1 MKQNAVNE
9 FCRPTTKAL
18 LCWQYTGG
26 AFCLWTF
33 SINAP
38 TVCIQVS
45 QLTLSNLLFLSTR
58 PLTEWIVWH
67 IKGPVS
73 HSAEWLALSRAYK
86 RLMYNMLH
94 HLTLSYRY
102 EILKDEESRADYDY
116 MLDHP
121 EEVYSHYY
129 RYYRRRVAPKVD
141 VRLVIAVSISIISA
155 IQYFTSWQRYSVSLK
170 SFIQT
175 LFIIWTCRLSLGKL
189 LRSNNWWTHSSCIT
203 NIEWYHVL
211 IK

>member
-1 MKQNAVNE
+1 MLYPIAQTVHTHSYMKHNAVNE
-9 FCRPTTKAL
+9 LCNAKAL
-18 LCWQYTGG
+18 LGWQYTGG

-33 SINAP
+33 SINA
-38 TVCIQVS
+38 TS
-45 QLTLSNLLFLSTR
+45 
-58 PLTEWIVWH
+58 WIIWH
-67 IKGPVS
+67 IAGLVS

-170 SFIQT
+170 TFIRT
-175 LFIIWTCRLSLGKL
+175 LFIIWTCRHSLGKL
-189 LRSNNWWTHSSCIT
+189 LKSNNWWTHSSCIT
-203 NIEWYHVL
+203 NI
-211 IK
+211 

>member
-1 MKQNAVNE
+1 
-9 FCRPTTKAL
+9 
-18 LCWQYTGG
+18 
-26 AFCLWTF
+26 
-33 SINAP
+33 
-38 TVCIQVS
+38 
-45 QLTLSNLLFLSTR
+45 
-58 PLTEWIVWH
+58 
-67 IKGPVS
+67 
-73 HSAEWLALSRAYK
+73 
-86 RLMYNMLH
+86 MLH

-175 LFIIWTCRLSLGKL
+175 LFIIWMCRLSLGKL
-189 LRSNNWWTHSSCIT
+189 LRSNN
-203 NIEWYHVL
+203 
-211 IK
+211 

>member
-1 MKQNAVNE
+1 
-9 FCRPTTKAL
+9 
-18 LCWQYTGG
+18 
-26 AFCLWTF
+26 
-33 SINAP
+33 
-38 TVCIQVS
+38 
-45 QLTLSNLLFLSTR
+45 
-58 PLTEWIVWH
+58 
-67 IKGPVS
+67 
-73 HSAEWLALSRAYK
+73 
-86 RLMYNMLH
+86 MYNMLH

-155 IQYFTSWQRYSVSLK
+155 IQYFTSWQRYSVSFK

-175 LFIIWTCRLSLGKL
+175 LFIIWTCRHSLGKL
-189 LRSNNWWTHSSCIT
+189 LRFNN
-203 NIEWYHVL
+203 
-211 IK
+211 